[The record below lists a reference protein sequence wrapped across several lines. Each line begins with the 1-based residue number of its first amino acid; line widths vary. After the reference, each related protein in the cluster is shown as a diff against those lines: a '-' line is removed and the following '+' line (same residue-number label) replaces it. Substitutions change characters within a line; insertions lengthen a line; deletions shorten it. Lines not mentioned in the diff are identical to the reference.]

1 MWLSVMGIFLAYAL
15 VFILFEDYDRRF
27 LQAFDEQSDWNLLI
41 FSIVVLTGLG
51 WFLFRYA
58 SKMDERISRSQL
70 EKENAMRRELTQNIS
85 HELKTPV
92 ASILGYADTML
103 ENPDITPDE
112 RLHFLQRTKDQAL
125 KLAALIEDIT
135 VLNRIDYGSDLLP
148 MERLCIS
155 YLVSDIEQE
164 TAMKIKEKHMTLR
177 NYLPQDI
184 IIHGNESLV
193 YSIFSNLIDNSLKYA
208 GDGTTIEI
216 RAEKLADEWK
226 FTFSDNGVGIPQE
239 HLPRIFERFY
249 RVDKGR
255 SRSMGG
261 TGLGLA
267 IVKNAVMIH
276 GGTIVASSGDK
287 KGLTFTFTL
296 KINNK

>member
-1 MWLSVMGIFLAYAL
+1 MGIFLAYAL
-15 VFILFEDYDRRF
+15 VFILFEDYDRRV

-41 FSIVVLTGLG
+41 FSFVVLTGLG
-51 WFLFRYA
+51 WFLFRYT
-58 SKMDERISRSQL
+58 SKMYERISRSQL

-103 ENPDITPDE
+103 ENTDIAPDE
-112 RLHFLQRTKDQAL
+112 RLHFLRRIKDQAL
-125 KLAALIEDIT
+125 KLTALIEDIT
-135 VLNRIDYGSDLLP
+135 VLNRIDYGCELLP
-148 MERLCIS
+148 MERVNIS
-155 YLVSDIEQE
+155 YLISDIEQE
-164 TAMKIKEKHMTLR
+164 TALKIKGKQMTFC

-184 IIHGNESLV
+184 IVHGNEALL
-193 YSIFSNLIDNSLKYA
+193 YSIFSNLIDNSIKYA
-208 GDGTTIEI
+208 GNGATIEI
-216 RAEKLADEWK
+216 RADKLTDEWQ
-226 FTFSDNGVGIPQE
+226 FIFSDNGVGIPQE

-267 IVKNAVMIH
+267 IVKNAVLIH
-276 GGTIVASSGDK
+276 GGTITATSGGDS
-287 KGLTFTFTL
+287 GLCFTFTL
-296 KINNK
+296 KIKNK